1 MSDEKVIATE
11 TEEDQMAEVEDVVIP
26 AELPV
31 LPLRGAILYPYMV
44 LPIHASSERSRLLLD
59 EVAVGPRLLAVV
71 AQRDEKMED
80 PETGD
85 VYDWGTACRILRLM
99 KLPDG
104 SLRVLVQGLRRVR
117 FDEFTDTEPYFK
129 ARVTT
134 FDDSGA
140 DALRVSAV
148 RQAATDMFRRLV
160 HSAPSLSDELIVAME
175 AIDDSGRIADFIG
188 ANMLTG
194 TEEKQRILESIDV
207 ALRLE
212 ACTEMLTR
220 ELKVAEIQTEIQGKV
235 KEEMGKKSREAFLR
249 EQMRAIQSELGE
261 DDSRQQEIDELRE
274 KILASGMHEE
284 AEEHSLKELDRLAAM
299 HPSAAE
305 YSVVRTYLDWMVS
318 VPWSK
323 ETDDRLDVPEA
334 KRILDE
340 DHFDLELVKDR
351 ILEYLSVLKLK
362 KDMKGPILCLAGP
375 PGVGKTSLG
384 RSVARAIGREF
395 VRMSLGGVRDEAEIR
410 GHRRTYVG
418 ALPGRVIQ
426 ALKKAGTRNPVFMLD
441 EVDKLGSDFRGDPSS
456 ALLEVLDP
464 AQNDTFQDHYLEVSY
479 DLSRVLFIATANVL
493 ETIPPPLRDRMEIIQ
508 LPGYTEDQKLG
519 IAEHHL
525 VPRQIEGHGL
535 ETDDLSFD
543 EGALRKIIESHTR
556 EAGVRE
562 LERTIG
568 TVCRKI
574 ARKVAE
580 GEHGPFAVTD
590 DALEEHLGKPKFYSE
605 IAEEK
610 PVPGVVTGLV
620 WTPVGG
626 GIVFLEATKMK
637 GKGRLRLTGS
647 LGDVMKESAQAA
659 LSWVRAN
666 AEDLGIDP
674 EEFERTEI
682 HLHVPAGATPKDGPS
697 AGVAMA
703 TTLASLMTGRP
714 VRTDLA
720 MTGEIT
726 LRGRVLPVGGIKEK
740 VLGAV
745 RAGIRTVVLPKRNEI
760 DLDDI
765 PESAREALEFTFA
778 ADVRDVIQ
786 RALQT
791 DGDDER
797 KAERK

>member
-1 MSDEKVIATE
+1 MTDEKVIATE
-11 TEEDQMAEVEDVVIP
+11 TEEDEMAEVEDVVIP

-59 EVAVGPRLLAVV
+59 EVAVGTRLLAVV
-71 AQRDEKMED
+71 AQRDEKEED
-80 PETGD
+80 PD
-85 VYDWGTACRILRLM
+85 VEDIYGWGTACRILRLM

-117 FDEFTDTEPYFK
+117 FDEFIETSPYFK

-140 DALRVSAV
+140 DALRVNAV
-148 RQAATDMFRRLV
+148 RQSAAGLFRQLV
-160 HSAPSLSDELIVAME
+160 ATAPALTEELLVAMD
-175 AIDDSGRIADFIG
+175 AIEDPGRVADFMG

-194 TEEKQRILESIDV
+194 TEDKQRILETIDV

-220 ELKVAEIQTEIQGKV
+220 ELKLAEIQTEIQGKV

-249 EQMRAIQSELGE
+249 EQMRAIQTELGE
-261 DDSRQQEIDELRE
+261 DDGRQQEIDELRE
-274 KILASGMHEE
+274 KILASGMHSE
-284 AEEHSLKELDRLAAM
+284 AEEHALKELDRLASM

-323 ETDDRLDVPEA
+323 ETEDRLDVPEA

-340 DHFDLELVKDR
+340 DHFDLETVKDR

-395 VRMSLGGVRDEAEIR
+395 VRISLGGVRDEAEIR

-418 ALPGRVIQ
+418 ALPGRIIQ

-464 AQNDTFQDHYLEVSY
+464 AQNDSFADHYLEVDY

-508 LPGYTEDQKLG
+508 LPGYTEDQKVG
-519 IAEHHL
+519 IATHHL

-535 ETDDLSFD
+535 EPDDLTFD
-543 EGALRKIIESHTR
+543 EPALRAIIESHTR

-580 GEHGPFAVTD
+580 GETGPFPITPEAV
-590 DALEEHLGKPKFYSE
+590 EEHLGKPKFHSE

-637 GKGRLRLTGS
+637 GKGNLRLTGS

-666 AEDLGIDP
+666 AESLGIDP
-674 EEFERTEI
+674 EEFGKTEI

-703 TTLASLMTGRP
+703 IALASLMSGRP

-740 VLGAV
+740 VLGAL
-745 RAGIRTVVLPKRNEI
+745 RAGIRSVVLPKRNEI

-765 PESAREALEFTFA
+765 PESAKEALEFTFA
-778 ADVRDVIQ
+778 ADVREVID
-786 RALQT
+786 RALAGESGT
-791 DGDDER
+791 E
-797 KAERK
+797 AERK